1 MNYEELIV
9 ESLNELKQLEK
20 KQKLARDE
28 KRIRFLRLL
37 KSGET
42 KTQAEAGERV
52 GWKLR
57 QSQKIWALYRN
68 GGLAS
73 VLEKTEKRGFGK
85 LTSYQ
90 ISQLN
95 SYLEQFGAKT
105 LEEIQ
110 QYLASSFGVRYS
122 IGGLSDLC
130 TRLKIKL
137 KTARPV
143 NYKKDEAE
151 VAAYK
156 KTLAV

>member
-1 MNYEELIV
+1 MKYEELIG
-9 ESLNELKQLEK
+9 ETLEQLENLEK
-20 KQKLARDE
+20 KQKLVRDE
-28 KRIRFLRLL
+28 KRIQFLRIL
-37 KSGET
+37 KSGEAS
-42 KTQAEAGERV
+42 TQAAAGQIV

-57 QSQKIWALYRN
+57 QAQKIWGLYRKA
-68 GGLAS
+68 GLAG

-85 LTSYQ
+85 LTGFQ

-95 SYLEQFGAKT
+95 RYLEQFGAGT

-110 QYLASSFGVRYS
+110 QYLAASFGVRYT

-130 TRLKIKL
+130 LRLKIKL
-137 KTARPV
+137 KTARPT
-143 NYKKDEAE
+143 NYKKDETE